1 MKRLILSLA
10 IAASSSLPILAQQP
24 NPLKEWKADTIVTM
38 SEAERYGIN
47 RCFYSSDINDN
58 IYKRIYGKS
67 YKTYCTIPRSTLRY
81 VRVLHY
87 TLNGSIRTGE
97 IVCHKDIA
105 SDLVDIFRQLF
116 NAHYPIE
123 SIRLIDDYEA
133 NDERAMNANNTSCF
147 NFRYVAGSKVLSNHS
162 YGKAIDLNPL
172 YNPYVKKRANGTVV
186 VSPKSGTAYANR
198 TKNFNYKIDRGDL
211 AYKLFTQHGF
221 SWGGNWKSL
230 KDYQHFEKK

>member
-10 IAASSSLPILAQQP
+10 IAASASPSILAQQTSP
-24 NPLKEWKADTIVTM
+24 FNERKAGTIVTM
-38 SEAERYGIN
+38 SEIERHGIN

-58 IYKRIYGKS
+58 VYKRIYGKS

-87 TLNGSIRTGE
+87 TLDGSIRTGE

-105 SDLVDIFRQLF
+105 DDLVDIFRQLF

-172 YNPYVKKRANGTVV
+172 YNPYVKKRANGTVI

-198 TKNFNYKIDRGDL
+198 SKKFNYKIDRGDL
-211 AYKLFTQHGF
+211 AYRLFTQHGF
-221 SWGGNWKSL
+221 TWGGNWKSL
-230 KDYQHFEKK
+230 KDYQHFEKR

>member
-1 MKRLILSLA
+1 MKRLFLSLA
-10 IAASSSLPILAQQP
+10 IAASTSLPILAQQTS
-24 NPLKEWKADTIVTM
+24 PLKEWKAGTTVTM
-38 SEAERYGIN
+38 SEIERYGIN
-47 RCFYSSDINDN
+47 SCFCSSDINDN

-87 TLNGSIRTGE
+87 TLNGSIRMGE

-105 SDLVDIFRQLF
+105 GDLVDIFRQLF

-186 VSPKSGTAYANR
+186 VSPKSGAAYADR